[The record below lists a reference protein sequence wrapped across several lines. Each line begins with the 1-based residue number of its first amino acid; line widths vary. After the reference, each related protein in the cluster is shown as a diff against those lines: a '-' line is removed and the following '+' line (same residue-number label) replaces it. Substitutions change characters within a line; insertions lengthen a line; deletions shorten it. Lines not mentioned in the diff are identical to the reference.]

1 MGKRKSFFVESII
14 YQILWIFLSTIL
26 FFIIYKIMDNFFV
39 DSVNPELPLDKF
51 ASFYFEIG
59 KYIILLLGALT
70 ILMGTFIIQ
79 KKGFMYI
86 INILSLD

>member
-1 MGKRKSFFVESII
+1 MGKRKSFFVEGII

-70 ILMGTFIIQ
+70 ILIGTFTVS
-79 KKGFMYI
+79 YTHLTLPT
-86 INILSLD
+86 ILLV